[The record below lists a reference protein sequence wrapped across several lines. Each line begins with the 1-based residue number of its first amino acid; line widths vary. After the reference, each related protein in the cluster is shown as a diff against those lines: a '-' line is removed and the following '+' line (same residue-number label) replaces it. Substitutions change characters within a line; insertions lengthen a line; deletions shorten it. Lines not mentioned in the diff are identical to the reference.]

1 MADKNDGASGVDIG
15 QGSYEVV
22 KSVGSL
28 CDWFVVMGGRV
39 GKLGEA
45 GEDGLICGSV

>member
-1 MADKNDGASGVDIG
+1 MADENDGASGVDVG

-28 CDWFVVMGGRV
+28 CDWSVVIGGWV

-45 GEDGLICGSV
+45 GEDGLVCCSV